1 MARAI
6 LDIRKTNYTGLDNET
21 IAVVANVSEPLL
33 SVLEKYIFFA
43 EQKDV
48 VDNFTR
54 EETFIMENYRKR
66 IPKILQSVRNYEL
79 RYSGQL
85 QLLMLFQVMHG
96 CSKMILVCLWQGQY
110 VDCTPNY
117 FETRRTDNGF
127 CCSFNTVDIGDQLF
141 VQSFHFLVLGSSSV

>member
-66 IPKILQSVRNYEL
+66 IPKILQSVR
-79 RYSGQL
+79 
-85 QLLMLFQVMHG
+85 
-96 CSKMILVCLWQGQY
+96 
-110 VDCTPNY
+110 D
-117 FETRRTDNGF
+117 
-127 CCSFNTVDIGDQLF
+127 
-141 VQSFHFLVLGSSSV
+141 